1 MYPCFLFQLFCPEK
15 IIYISR
21 MWKTVKYSRSTGLA
35 LEKLKRKNVFRAQ
48 IEFIVL
54 ILQDVSF

>member
-1 MYPCFLFQLFCPEK
+1 
-15 IIYISR
+15 

-35 LEKLKRKNVFRAQ
+35 LEKLKRKNVFRTQ

-54 ILQDVSF
+54 ILQDVPF

>member
-1 MYPCFLFQLFCPEK
+1 
-15 IIYISR
+15 
-21 MWKTVKYSRSTGLA
+21 MWKTVKYSRSRGLA
-35 LEKLKRKNVFRAQ
+35 LEKLKRKNAFTAQ

>member
-1 MYPCFLFQLFCPEK
+1 
-15 IIYISR
+15 
-21 MWKTVKYSRSTGLA
+21 MWKTVKYFRSTSLA

-54 ILQDVSF
+54 ILQDVPF